1 MWKSNHLAPFIS
13 QSSSHSFDSPPFS
26 KVSFPWIQVYFWILN
41 FILLVYR
48 SIFIFRCYFKW
59 SSFKFALQIVHC
71 WCVETNDFPVLI
83 FYSAT
88 LMNLIIDS
96 SNFLLDSPGFS
107 IHRIMLSMNRDRF
120 TSHLTVWI
128 PFMSCLCLNTL
139 VRTSNAMFSISG
151 KTFHFSQLHMMSVVG
166 FSQMLFIKL
175 SRSPSISSF
184 LSVFTMERCWIFVK
198 CFLCVKWDDHV
209 VFCLSFY

>member
-1 MWKSNHLAPFIS
+1 M
-13 QSSSHSFDSPPFS
+13 
-26 KVSFPWIQVYFWILN
+26 VYG
-41 FILLVYR
+41 
-48 SIFIFRCYFKW
+48 SIFIFRYYFKW

-151 KTFHFSQLHMMSVVG
+151 KTFHFSQLHMISVVG